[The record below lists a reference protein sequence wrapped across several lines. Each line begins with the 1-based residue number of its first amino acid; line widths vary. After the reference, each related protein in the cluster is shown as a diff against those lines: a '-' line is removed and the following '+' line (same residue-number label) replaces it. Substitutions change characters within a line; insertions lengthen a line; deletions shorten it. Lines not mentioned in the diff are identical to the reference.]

1 VDFPVRVLVTPDLLW
16 PDSAPGVPPAAA
28 LRAVS
33 ALSPPVLPEVPV
45 PVCPEVVVP
54 LRIPALVSRV
64 PALVSREPAI
74 VVSLVAVVSVVAAP
88 VPVPDIVVSE
98 PVPYAPPLWAAPV
111 SELVPAAPLLLFP
124 LFPLQPARTAAQ
136 RDPTIHGVALILCPS
151 GVSPNVLA

>member
-1 VDFPVRVLVTPDLLW
+1 MVFGLGADFPVLVLVTPDLLW
-16 PDSAPGVPPAAA
+16 PDLAPGVPPAAA

-33 ALSPPVLPEVPV
+33 ALSPPVVPEAPV
-45 PVCPEVVVP
+45 PVCPELVVP
-54 LRIPALVSRV
+54 LRI

-98 PVPYAPPLWAAPV
+98 PFPYAPPLGVAPV

-124 LFPLQPARTAAQ
+124 LFPLQPARMAAQ